1 MADMA
6 VMLGSAVSRNGF
18 RIRLTHERWSHV
30 VESHD
35 YLAGLH
41 EWVLETIADPDTI
54 ALGWEGSL
62 MATRHYPS
70 TPITEKHMIVV
81 YRELHDADG
90 FVITAFMTSRVD
102 KVWQRGLLWQR

>member
-1 MADMA
+1 
-6 VMLGSAVSRNGF
+6 
-18 RIRLTHERWSHV
+18 
-30 VESHD
+30 
-35 YLAGLH
+35 
-41 EWVLETIADPDTI
+41 
-54 ALGWEGSL
+54 